1 MRVLIFIYSLGCGG
15 AERVAANLANHW
27 AAKGWD
33 VTLVTVTNAEN
44 DFYPLHP
51 SVRRIALNH
60 ELRGEGLLLS
70 ATTFVSR
77 VASLRRVLRQVRPDV
92 ALGMMPT
99 ANTLLAL
106 AGLGLGIPS
115 VGSLHFHPPM
125 CQLQMTDE
133 WSQRL
138 SYGLLDGLIVLTE
151 ETAQWLRQHKRP
163 TRLWVIPNAV
173 TWPLPQLE
181 PRLSPSGIVHQ
192 GSNVIVAVG
201 RLEVEK
207 GFDLLIEA
215 FAPLAAKYTDWIL
228 VVLGEGGER
237 PALEALIERHGL
249 HGRVF
254 LAGRVGNVG
263 EWYEAAALFVLS
275 SRFEGFP
282 NALVEALASG
292 VPVISFDCETGPR
305 DIIRHGVNGLL
316 VPPGD
321 VVRLTNAMDCLMGNE
336 ALRRRLGMRAA
347 EVREQLAFERIGAM
361 WEEVF
366 LALKM
371 QK

>member
-70 ATTFVSR
+70 ATIFVCR

-106 AGLGLGIPS
+106 ARLGLGIPT
-115 VGSLHFHPPM
+115 VGSEHNHPAGRSITRIDAF
-125 CQLQMTDE
+125 LRRHTY
-133 WSQRL
+133 R
-138 SYGLLDGLIVLTE
+138 LLDAVVGLTE
-151 ETAQWLRQHKRP
+151 ETAQWLMQN
-163 TRLWVIPNAV
+163 TRARCALVIPNAV
-173 TWPLPQLE
+173 SWPLPKFE
-181 PRLSPSGIVHQ
+181 PVLLPMAFVRPGDNILL
-192 GSNVIVAVG
+192 AVG
-201 RLEVEK
+201 RLEPEK
-207 GFDLLIEA
+207 GFDLLIKA
-215 FAPLAAKYTDWIL
+215 FAPLAEKYPDWIL

-237 PALEALIERHGL
+237 VRLETLIDQHGL
-249 HGRVF
+249 HGRI
-254 LAGRVGNVG
+254 LLPGRVGNVG
-263 EWYEAAALFVLS
+263 EWYNAAGLYVMS
-275 SRFEGFP
+275 SRSEGFP
-282 NALVEALASG
+282 NTLVEALASG
-292 VPVISFDCETGPR
+292 VPAISFDCDTGPR
-305 DIIRHGVNGLL
+305 HIIRHAVDGLL

-321 VVRLTNAMDCLMGNE
+321 VVCLTDAMDCLMGNE
-336 ALRRRLGMRAA
+336 PLRKCLAMRAA
-347 EVREQLAFERIGAM
+347 DARERFAVERIAGL
-361 WEEVF
+361 WERAFTWVH
-366 LALKM
+366 
-371 QK
+371 QI